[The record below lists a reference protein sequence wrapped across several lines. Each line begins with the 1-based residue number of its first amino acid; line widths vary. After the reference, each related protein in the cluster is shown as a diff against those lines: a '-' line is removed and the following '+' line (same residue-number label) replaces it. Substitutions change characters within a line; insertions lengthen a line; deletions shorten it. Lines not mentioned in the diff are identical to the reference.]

1 MKFPWIKIFEKK
13 TPVCDIFS
21 SMDFF
26 MEPVLG
32 SFSSVPPSA
41 GGLGHTVGTGQCV
54 RSLGKDPYQRITTE
68 SGI

>member
-1 MKFPWIKIFEKK
+1 
-13 TPVCDIFS
+13 
-21 SMDFF
+21 

-54 RSLGKDPYQRITTE
+54 TSLGKDPYQRITTE